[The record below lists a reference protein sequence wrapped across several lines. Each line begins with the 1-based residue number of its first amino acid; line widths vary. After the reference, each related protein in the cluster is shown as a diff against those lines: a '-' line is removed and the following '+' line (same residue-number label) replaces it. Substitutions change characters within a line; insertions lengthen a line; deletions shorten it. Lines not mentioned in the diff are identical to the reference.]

1 MAMMALA
8 IGSDQI
14 STQARRNAIISGLT
28 SLPSM
33 LSWIQKFI
41 MLPIKMLFLVML
53 LSLNRVYCTMQA
65 VSVKFSNLMLK

>member
-28 SLPSM
+28 SLPKYVE
-33 LSWIQKFI
+33 LDTK
-41 MLPIKMLFLVML
+41 
-53 LSLNRVYCTMQA
+53 VYYA
-65 VSVKFSNLMLK
+65 AFFFD